1 MNVNCQWIETNL
13 EALFCDTL
21 TEDENRL
28 ARAHI
33 ETCPACLKEAQ
44 ALNAIDPLIK
54 TYFRRELEIARH
66 PRFLHK
72 GRVFGIGGVAGAA
85 IVVLLLVMVRTPQ
98 PTPLLPSV
106 AVTPTAA
113 PVASANTPSPIK
125 ENDSE
130 EVQRAKPSPETSTPA
145 DTRPRPVSVIG
156 PNAPEFLVTD
166 PAGYSHT
173 LDEYRGHV
181 LVIGVWNRKQPDS
194 IANIERLY
202 KANADNPKLRFL
214 GVSAD
219 SRAKPPNTTFP
230 VVYNEGSKI
239 LGAKPGEF
247 VLVDENGAVE
257 LRGSLVR
264 EFDSLT
270 QALRRK

>member
-21 TEDENRL
+21 TEEENRL

-33 ETCPACLKEAQ
+33 ETCPSCLQEAQ

-54 TYFRRELEIARH
+54 TYFHRELEIARR

-72 GRVFGIGGVAGAA
+72 GRVFGIGAAAGLA
-85 IVVLLLVMVRTPQ
+85 IVVLLLLMVRTPQ

-106 AVTPTAA
+106 AFTPTAD
-113 PVASANTPSPIK
+113 PVPSANTPSPIK
-125 ENDSE
+125 ENESE
-130 EVQRAKPSPETSTPA
+130 EVQRAKPSPGTSTAA

-181 LVIGVWNRKQPDS
+181 VVIGVWNRKQTDS

-202 KANADNPKLRFL
+202 KAHADNPKLRFL

-219 SRAKPPNTTFP
+219 GQAKPPNTTFP

-247 VLVDENGAVE
+247 VLVDENGVVE

>member
-13 EALFCDTL
+13 EAIFCDRL
-21 TEDENRL
+21 TEEESRW

-33 ETCPACLKEAQ
+33 EGCTSCRKEAQ
-44 ALNAIDPLIK
+44 ALNAIDPIIK
-54 TYFRRELEIARH
+54 NYFRHELEIARH
-66 PRFLHK
+66 PRVSHK
-72 GRVFGIGGVAGAA
+72 RRVFGISAVLGTVV
-85 IVVLLLVMVRTPQ
+85 VVLLLLVLRTPQ
-98 PTPLLPSV
+98 PNPLVS
-106 AVTPTAA
+106 
-113 PVASANTPSPIK
+113 PVAIAPTVPPVPQANTPAPIK
-125 ENDSE
+125 QNDPG
-130 EVQRAKPSPETSTPA
+130 EVQRAKPSPEPSATTDRAPRTVQA
-145 DTRPRPVSVIG
+145 IRPD
-156 PNAPEFLVTD
+156 APEFLVTD

-173 LDEYRGHV
+173 LEEFRGHV
-181 LVIGVWNRKQPDS
+181 VVIGVWSRKQTES
-194 IANIERLY
+194 IANMERLY
-202 KANADNPKLRFL
+202 KAHADNPKLRFL

-219 SRAKPPNTTFP
+219 GQPKPSNTTFP

-264 EFDSLT
+264 DFDNVT